1 MDLLN
6 RTPFAVAPFVFLHE
20 GLETLLL
27 IVKGTFTLERQGARV
42 ADEQDPIVIADEY
55 GDEPHNSSLLHAS
68 DVTLLKPATDVLLRG
83 YAYSTPGSRAEA
95 LVALR
100 VGTLK
105 KGVRIFG
112 DRVWERVLM
121 GTRQSEPKPFH
132 KLELTYERAFGGTD
146 TSVPKRVERC
156 EENPVGR
163 GFRAR
168 DSRLPVEGAPLP
180 NLEDSTELLTSP
192 EERPRPAGFGPIA
205 SSWKPRLLH
214 AGTYDEAWKRDVF
227 PFLPRDFDPRFLQ
240 CAPPDQ
246 ILPGYIQGGEPVV
259 IAGASA
265 QGQLQG
271 SLPTVN
277 PELTVRI
284 GDRTEQPPLRCDT
297 VLLDAER
304 PSVTLVW
311 RAQLSVQG
319 AVPDVR
325 RIEVSSRG

>member
-27 IVKGTFTLERQGARV
+27 VVKGTFTFGQQGPRV
-42 ADEQDPIVIADEY
+42 SDEQDPIVIADEY
-55 GDEPHNSSLLHAS
+55 VDEPHNSSLLRAS

-83 YAYSTPGSRAEA
+83 YAYSTPGSRTEA

-100 VGTLK
+100 VGSLK
-105 KGVRIFG
+105 KGVRVFG
-112 DRVWERVLM
+112 DRVWERVLRV
-121 GTRQSEPKPFH
+121 TRQSEPKPFL
-132 KLELTYERAFGGTD
+132 KMELTYERAFGGTD
-146 TSVPKRVERC
+146 ASVPQRVERC

-180 NLEDSTELLTSP
+180 NLEDPTGLLESP
-192 EERPRPAGFGPIA
+192 DERPRPACFGPIA
-205 SSWKPRLLH
+205 PSWKPRPLY

-265 QGQLQG
+265 QGALQG

-277 PELTVRI
+277 PEVTVRI
-284 GDRTEQPPLRCDT
+284 GDRIEQPPLRCDT

-304 PSVTLVW
+304 PAVTLVW